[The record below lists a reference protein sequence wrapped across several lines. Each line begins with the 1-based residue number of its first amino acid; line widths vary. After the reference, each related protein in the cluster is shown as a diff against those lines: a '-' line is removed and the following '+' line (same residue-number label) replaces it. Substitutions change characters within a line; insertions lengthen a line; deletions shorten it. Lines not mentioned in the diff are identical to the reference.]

1 MSERG
6 TSELQCH
13 RGSSTASG
21 GTPVTTLSA
30 LAAVL

>member
-13 RGSSTASG
+13 RGSSAGSG
-21 GTPVTTLSA
+21 GT
-30 LAAVL
+30 AVSVVKTIAEAI